1 MPMRWWKRPKTS
13 KGQKKTTEDGGVKMQ
28 ARSNWNG
35 VTQAE
40 IDVIQNIGRISVN
53 AFTSKDINAVKRYAE
68 QYWKRMGVK
77 SPFFRAWFGDWRAN
91 DRTPVK
97 VANQIGQNKG
107 IQHNDD
113 TGWDIQISG
122 QVFNETQRHTQSYN
136 VSARPYLAYIND
148 IVKNAVLLDSYGMD
162 PSKVKSKNSL
172 LMHSL
177 YAIADTGK
185 GPEVIKL
192 YVEEMNNP
200 NEADSSKRAYQL
212 QDIEK
217 YQPQNGS
224 SQKTVSSISSATGN
238 INTVAD
244 LVNYVKMRDASFS
257 PKPASQITNADGTP
271 KVMYHGS
278 PAQFTI
284 FDKKKAKS
292 SGLYGKGFYFT
303 DSESHAGVYGNKYAV
318 YLNIRNPLESGKA
331 TVDRKQVR
339 KFLETVADNEDYSIE
354 NYSTYDV
361 DVILEQIMGSKG
373 SIDAFRL
380 LQDINATA
388 IGDLV
393 EATELFNSVNG
404 TEFDG
409 IVVPTEVV
417 AFRPE
422 QIKSAT
428 DNIGTFDSSNPDIR
442 YSDRDPAA
450 GRVNEVL
457 QEENAKL
464 KEDVRYLKDLVK
476 LQKTVTGGKKFTK
489 SSVEAMAG
497 NLMKANNVKGS
508 KQELAKLLNG
518 LYEYIA
524 KGEDLTWDGVKE
536 MAQPAVQ
543 WLRKNT
549 IIKSELSEYAKD
561 ILRDVR
567 ASRIALDESQMA
579 EAAYRYGSYND
590 FRKAMMGSVIISK
603 DGVPLDIQWQEW
615 SSTYPDIFDANI
627 TASDMPGAL
636 ADAIYSLRN
645 SDLSRAEYAYHADM
659 IEQDLLQQVY
669 DGYWRVSTLYTVADV
684 KQRQIT
690 ALKGKHA
697 QQMSDLRQFHR
708 EKTDHLKQAHREEVK
723 RIRKE
728 YREDSQKNMVQNG
741 IGCGWESKCFD
752 ETQALIQRRKDFYIT
767 SASIHKADD
776 VIA

>member
-1 MPMRWWKRPKTS
+1 MNPARAGINQQSTIPRVSCNKAGYRRNPLHQFQLVSLCNHKTLWKKICDWFKNLANDLKELVEAYKDYKPDSPEGRMVADMQDAIVIFESIYADALVEASENFQRAEKNHRGRWC
-13 KGQKKTTEDGGVKMQ
+13 EDAGKEQ
-28 ARSNWNG
+28 LERCP
-35 VTQAE
+35 QAE

-318 YLNIRNPLESGKA
+318 YLNIRNPWKAERLQLTANRCES
-331 TVDRKQVR
+331 
-339 KFLETVADNEDYSIE
+339 S
-354 NYSTYDV
+354 
-361 DVILEQIMGSKG
+361 
-373 SIDAFRL
+373 
-380 LQDINATA
+380 
-388 IGDLV
+388 
-393 EATELFNSVNG
+393 
-404 TEFDG
+404 
-409 IVVPTEVV
+409 
-417 AFRPE
+417 
-422 QIKSAT
+422 
-428 DNIGTFDSSNPDIR
+428 
-442 YSDRDPAA
+442 
-450 GRVNEVL
+450 
-457 QEENAKL
+457 
-464 KEDVRYLKDLVK
+464 
-476 LQKTVTGGKKFTK
+476 
-489 SSVEAMAG
+489 
-497 NLMKANNVKGS
+497 
-508 KQELAKLLNG
+508 
-518 LYEYIA
+518 
-524 KGEDLTWDGVKE
+524 W
-536 MAQPAVQ
+536 
-543 WLRKNT
+543 
-549 IIKSELSEYAKD
+549 
-561 ILRDVR
+561 
-567 ASRIALDESQMA
+567 
-579 EAAYRYGSYND
+579 
-590 FRKAMMGSVIISK
+590 
-603 DGVPLDIQWQEW
+603 
-615 SSTYPDIFDANI
+615 
-627 TASDMPGAL
+627 
-636 ADAIYSLRN
+636 
-645 SDLSRAEYAYHADM
+645 
-659 IEQDLLQQVY
+659 
-669 DGYWRVSTLYTVADV
+669 
-684 KQRQIT
+684 
-690 ALKGKHA
+690 
-697 QQMSDLRQFHR
+697 
-708 EKTDHLKQAHREEVK
+708 K
-723 RIRKE
+723 R
-728 YREDSQKNMVQNG
+728 
-741 IGCGWESKCFD
+741 
-752 ETQALIQRRKDFYIT
+752 
-767 SASIHKADD
+767 
-776 VIA
+776 

>member
-1 MPMRWWKRPKTS
+1 M
-13 KGQKKTTEDGGVKMQ
+13 
-28 ARSNWNG
+28 
-35 VTQAE
+35 
-40 IDVIQNIGRISVN
+40 
-53 AFTSKDINAVKRYAE
+53 
-68 QYWKRMGVK
+68 
-77 SPFFRAWFGDWRAN
+77 
-91 DRTPVK
+91 
-97 VANQIGQNKG
+97 
-107 IQHNDD
+107 
-113 TGWDIQISG
+113 
-122 QVFNETQRHTQSYN
+122 
-136 VSARPYLAYIND
+136 
-148 IVKNAVLLDSYGMD
+148 
-162 PSKVKSKNSL
+162 
-172 LMHSL
+172 
-177 YAIADTGK
+177 
-185 GPEVIKL
+185 
-192 YVEEMNNP
+192 
-200 NEADSSKRAYQL
+200 
-212 QDIEK
+212 
-217 YQPQNGS
+217 
-224 SQKTVSSISSATGN
+224 
-238 INTVAD
+238 
-244 LVNYVKMRDASFS
+244 
-257 PKPASQITNADGTP
+257 
-271 KVMYHGS
+271 
-278 PAQFTI
+278 
-284 FDKKKAKS
+284 
-292 SGLYGKGFYFT
+292 
-303 DSESHAGVYGNKYAV
+303 
-318 YLNIRNPLESGKA
+318 ESGKA

-354 NYSTYDV
+354 NYGTYDV
-361 DVILEQIMGSKG
+361 DVILKQIMGSKG
-373 SIDAFRL
+373 SIDAFL
-380 LQDINATA
+380 FLQDINATA

-450 GRVNEVL
+450 GRVNQVL
-457 QEENAKL
+457 QSENAKL
-464 KEDVRYLKDLVK
+464 KEDVQYLKDLVK
-476 LQKTVTGGKKFTK
+476 LQKTVTGGTKFTK
-489 SSVEAMAG
+489 TSVESMAG
-497 NLMKANNVKGS
+497 NLMKANNARGNKA
-508 KQELAKLLNG
+508 ELAKLLNG

-524 KGEDLTWDGVKE
+524 KGEELSWDGVKE
-536 MAQPAVQ
+536 MAQPAVD
-543 WLRKNT
+543 WLRSHT
-549 IIKSELSEYAKD
+549 VIKSELSQYAQD
-561 ILRDVR
+561 ILHDVR
-567 ASRIALDESQMA
+567 TSRISLDESQMA

-627 TASDMPGAL
+627 TASDMPGAS

-669 DGYWRVSTLYTVADV
+669 DGYWRVSMLYTVADV

-697 QQMSDLRQFHR
+697 QQMSDLRQFHQ
-708 EKTDHLKQAHREEVK
+708 EKTDQLKQEHREEVK

>member
-1 MPMRWWKRPKTS
+1 M
-13 KGQKKTTEDGGVKMQ
+13 
-28 ARSNWNG
+28 
-35 VTQAE
+35 
-40 IDVIQNIGRISVN
+40 IQNIGRISVN

-457 QEENAKL
+457 QKENAKL
-464 KEDVRYLKDLVK
+464 KEDVQYLKDLVK
-476 LQKTVTGGKKFTK
+476 LQKSVTGGTKFTK
-489 SSVEAMAG
+489 TSVESMAG
-497 NLMKANNVKGS
+497 NLMKANNVKGN
-508 KQELAKLLNG
+508 KQELATLLND

-524 KGEDLTWDGVKE
+524 KGEELTWDGVKE
-536 MAQPAVQ
+536 MAQPAVD
-543 WLRKNT
+543 WLRSHT
-549 IIKSELSEYAKD
+549 VIKSELSQYAQD
-561 ILRDVR
+561 ILHDVR
-567 ASRIALDESQMA
+567 TSRISLDESQMA

-627 TASDMPGAL
+627 TASDMPSAL

-752 ETQALIQRRKDFYIT
+752 ETQALI
-767 SASIHKADD
+767 
-776 VIA
+776 